1 MNPLPDVQDDPLRDQ
16 WSFPP
21 GLSYLN
27 HGSFGPSPRPVRQCR
42 QQWLERMEQN
52 PMRFYTRTLAPA
64 LERVQEALGRLL
76 HCHGRDVALMENTTA
91 GVNAVVRSVPLEPG
105 DRVVTT
111 DQTYGAVLRLLQREC
126 RRRGAELVVVPVPLP
141 LQEPEQITQAVLQ
154 AVDRRTRLVLVD
166 HVSSA
171 AALVFPVE
179 EICRRLQDHPTRICI
194 DAAHGLAMRPVDL
207 STLGCHYYVATCHKW
222 LSAPFT
228 CGLLWVHPRYQGE
241 IQPAVLSW
249 GHTFPGNIRGWVD
262 EFHWRGTYD
271 PSPAL
276 CIPEAIHFLEQVGWE
291 RFRRH
296 GHHLACLAR
305 RQLCKLPGVEPLYPE
320 SWECF
325 GTMVTVRIP
334 PGDALTLQRRL
345 GEHHRVE
352 VIVPNWTA
360 ERFLRVSC
368 HLYNTEEDIGRLV
381 AALREELGAT
391 T

>member
-1 MNPLPDVQDDPLRDQ
+1 MNEESPFCAEELRDH

-27 HGSFGPSPRPVRQCR
+27 HGSFGPSPREVLQCR
-42 QQWLERMEQN
+42 AQWLHQMEQN

-64 LERVQEALGRLL
+64 LERVQEALGGMLG
-76 HCHGRDVALMENTTA
+76 CHGRDVALMENTTA
-91 GVNAVVRSVPLEPG
+91 GVNAVVRSLPLEPG

-111 DQTYGAVLRLLQREC
+111 DQTYGAVLRLLQQEC
-126 RRRGAELVVVPVPLP
+126 RRQGAELVVVPVPLP
-141 LQEPEQITQAVLQ
+141 LEDPEQILQAVLQ
-154 AVDRRTRLVLVD
+154 AVDERTRLVLVD

-179 EICRRLQDHPTRICI
+179 ELCRRLRDHPTRVFI
-194 DAAHGLAMRPVDL
+194 DGAHGLAMRPVDL
-207 STLGCHYYVATCHKW
+207 GTLGCDYYAATCHKW

-228 CGLLWVHPRYQGE
+228 CGLLWVAPQHQGQV
-241 IQPAVLSW
+241 QPAVLSW

-276 CIPEAIHFLEQVGWE
+276 SIPQAIRFLQSVGWE

-296 GHHLACLAR
+296 GHELAR
-305 RQLCKLPGVEPLYPE
+305 LARAELCRLPGVEPLYPDRE
-320 SWECF
+320 DCF

-334 PGDALTLQRRL
+334 PGDALTLQHRL
-345 GEHHRVE
+345 GRKHRVE
-352 VIVPNWTA
+352 VIVPNWTSD
-360 ERFLRVSC
+360 RFLRVSC

-381 AALREELGAT
+381 TALREELA
-391 T
+391 